1 MRRLEEETRKEKS
14 HVVTSA
20 LSNPFKSQKE
30 RNECVREGVSSVFFG
45 CLGDKTKPE
54 LIFVIQFEEFR
65 KNFNTQTRTHKI
77 EMKFIPK

>member
-1 MRRLEEETRKEKS
+1 MRIRKLEKETRKEKS

-20 LSNPFKSQKE
+20 LSNPFKSQKK
-30 RNECVREGVSSVFFG
+30 RACGGGNSVLFG
-45 CLGDKTKPE
+45 CLGDKTKRE

-77 EMKFIPK
+77 EMKFILK